1 MEQVKQD
8 ISAYKLYPEGLIKE
22 VVEAMCDNY
31 CKYTDNL
38 YTEDQRDRIC
48 LNCPLNR
55 LEV

>member
-1 MEQVKQD
+1 MEQIKQD